1 MQEGV
6 RAMNYTQITQAD
18 VDGFRANLNMT
29 PQVTE
34 SVYLAHVDADLAYS
48 TPGKLFNVDTIG
60 TSDPK
65 DVDTVV
71 PDSPEGLVDMTR
83 RVGGFKGF
91 HDGKFIESL
100 QKVHQLQDPTSEV
113 MAAMRAGKMRKHDQA
128 IRNAFFAAVRIGE
141 NGENTLNF
149 PSGKIVG
156 VQSRKFLHAQEGTA
170 LPASG
175 DLPLTIGKLLTA
187 RQTIRKTY
195 IQNLLPGS
203 RLKIAVRSDDISQ
216 LLTTIP
222 ATSGDYQT
230 VKRLEQG
237 EITTFMGFDFVI
249 DETPPVKAGVSGVY
263 ILPVWMDRA
272 IQFKAREIHMAT
284 ITPRAD
290 KSMRPYAYYESEQ
303 GAVRAWDE
311 GVAGIEVKDLA

>member
-1 MQEGV
+1 
-6 RAMNYTQITQAD
+6 MNYNQITQAD

-34 SVYLAHVDADLAYS
+34 SVYLAHVDSDMAYS

-91 HDGKFIESL
+91 HDGKFIESV
-100 QKVHQLQDPTSEV
+100 QKVHQLQDPTNDV

-128 IRNAFFAAVRIGE
+128 IRNAFFSPVRIGE

-156 VQSRKFLHAQEGTA
+156 VQSRKFLHAQEGTS

-175 DLPLTIGKLLTA
+175 NDLPLTIGKLLTA
-187 RQTIRKTY
+187 RSIIRKTY
-195 IQNLLPGS
+195 IQQLLPGS
-203 RLKIAVRSDDISQ
+203 RMKIAVRTDDVSQ
-216 LLTTIP
+216 MLSTIP
-222 ATSGDYQT
+222 VTSGDYQT
-230 VKRLEQG
+230 VKRLENG
-237 EITTFMGFDFVI
+237 EINSFLGFDFVF
-249 DETPPVKAGVSGVY
+249 DEDVPLKSGSTTTY
-263 ILPVWMDRA
+263 ILPVWIDRA
-272 IQFKAREIHMAT
+272 IQFRSREIHLAT

-290 KSMRPYAYYESEQ
+290 KSMRPYAYYESEH

-311 GVAGIEVKDLA
+311 GVAGIEVRDLS